1 MSQVPR
7 TRVAIAAAALLS
19 VVVAVV
25 FFVRSGTSASI
36 GQAVT
41 DGGLTM
47 TVTRVEQLDR
57 IGAESLGKAAR
68 GRFVV
73 VHLSVKNTGT
83 RAQAFISDSQKLLA
97 GGAEYRA
104 DPGAAV
110 YVDGADSKLLYEKIK
125 PGDTIAGALVFDVPK
140 GVQPV
145 SIELH
150 ERASS
155 GGAEVDLQ
163 AK

>member
-7 TRVAIAAAALLS
+7 TRVAIAAAALLLGVAA
-19 VVVAVV
+19 VVV
-25 FFVRSGTSASI
+25 FLRSGTSASI

-47 TVTRVEQLDR
+47 TVTKVEQLDR

-104 DPGAAV
+104 DAGAAV

-125 PGDTIAGALVFDVPK
+125 PGDTITGALVFDVPK
-140 GVQPV
+140 GVQPG

-155 GGAEVDLQ
+155 GGAEVNLQ
-163 AK
+163 PQ